1 MIATNRGRNV
11 QAIIFAAAGIPIG
24 MFAST
29 SANNNGEVCF
39 VVLRAQLQK
48 LNSYVGLNW
57 KPPRGS

>member
-39 VVLRAQLQK
+39 VVLRGK
-48 LNSYVGLNW
+48 W
-57 KPPRGS
+57 WE